1 MQTMIQTVYQTR
13 ATLPLLLSNYTAEQK
28 AATEIKTADNV
39 SIFDFDMFQGII
51 EDKYPF
57 YVTDL
62 YSASETIT
70 EAQAATMFYN
80 KYARWKSRR
89 LDGIRKAYRA
99 LTEDY
104 NPIWN
109 YDRYEEGT
117 ETDTT
122 THGLKVSKNVDTK
135 TSNNTDLKS
144 ATASDL
150 KVSSNTDIKTA
161 HAENYKDSTNT
172 DLKASTATDVKAST
186 ASDLTSAI
194 STNMQESE
202 TLSTQ
207 TDKRPTWSADDQTT
221 AVQTMLPGTKTKSG
235 DDDDNFTHTT
245 GSAANN
251 YTQTEGTA
259 ANNYTQTEGTAA
271 NNYTQRVA
279 TGTDNYDQTTGT
291 ALDNYS
297 KTEGSAQ
304 NNYTQ
309 TTGNALNNYS
319 QTTANGQNNYTQES
333 GTTKNVHEKDDVHMY
348 GNIGVTTS
356 AQMVNEEL
364 QLRKYDLVDSLVREF
379 VESVSYYVSDL
390 IEQEGI

>member
-1 MQTMIQTVYQTR
+1 MNTMIQQVYRTR
-13 ATLPLLLSNYTAEQK
+13 ATLPILLENYTNEQK

-39 SIFDFDMFQGII
+39 SIFDFEMFKGII

-62 YSASETIT
+62 YSATETIT

-122 THGLKVSKNVDTK
+122 THGLKVSTNVDTK

-150 KVSSNTDIKTA
+150 KVSNNTDLKTA
-161 HAENYKDSTNT
+161 HAENYKDSTAT
-172 DLKASTATDVKAST
+172 DLKASTATDLKAST
-186 ASDLTSAI
+186 ASDLKSAI
-194 STNMQESE
+194 ATNMQETE
-202 TLSTQ
+202 TVSTQ
-207 TDKRPTWSADDQTT
+207 TDKRPTWSSDNQTT

-235 DDDDNFTHTT
+235 DDEDNFTHTT
-245 GSAANN
+245 GTAAGN

-259 ANNYTQTEGTAA
+259 ANNYTTTAGEAA

-279 TGTDNYDQTTGT
+279 VGTDNYDQTTGT

-333 GTTKNVHEKDDVHMY
+333 GTTKREHEKDNVHMY

-390 IEQEGI
+390 IEEGV

>member
-13 ATLPLLLSNYTAEQK
+13 ATLPILLENYTNEQK

-39 SIFDFDMFQGII
+39 SIFDFEMFKGII

-62 YSASETIT
+62 YSATETIT

-122 THGLKVSKNVDTK
+122 THGLKVSTNVDTK

-150 KVSSNTDIKTA
+150 KVSNNTDLKTA
-161 HAENYKDSTNT
+161 HAENYKDSTAT
-172 DLKASTATDVKAST
+172 DLKA
-186 ASDLTSAI
+186 AI
-194 STNMQESE
+194 ATNMLE
-202 TLSTQ
+202 TEAISTQ
-207 TDKRPTWSADDQTT
+207 TDKRPTWSADNQTT
-221 AVQTMLPGTKTKSG
+221 AIQTMLPGNKTKSG
-235 DDDDNFTHTT
+235 
-245 GSAANN
+245 SAVDN
-251 YTQTEGTA
+251 YTQTTGTAAGNYTQTAGTA
-259 ANNYTQTEGTAA
+259 ANNYTTTAGTAA

-279 TGTDNYDQTTGT
+279 TGTDNYDQTTGSYT
-291 ALDNYS
+291 DNYS
-297 KTEGSAQ
+297 RTEGSE
-304 NNYTQ
+304 N
-309 TTGNALNNYS
+309 NNYS
-319 QTTANGQNNYTQES
+319 RTTGSYSDNYSRTEAHKNDNYTEQS
-333 GTTKNVHEKDDVHMY
+333 GTTKIEHEKDGVHMY
-348 GNIGVTTS
+348 GNIGVTQS
-356 AQMVNEEL
+356 SELVQNEL
-364 QLRKYDLVDSLVREF
+364 QLRRFDLVDSLVREF

-390 IEQEGI
+390 IEEGI

>member
-1 MQTMIQTVYQTR
+1 MNTMIQQVYRTR
-13 ATLPLLLSNYTAEQK
+13 ATLPILLENYTNEQK
-28 AATEIKTADNV
+28 AATEIKTVDNE
-39 SIFDFDMFQGII
+39 SIFDFDMFKGII

-62 YSASETIT
+62 YSATESIT

-80 KYARWKSRR
+80 KYARWKARR

-99 LTEDY
+99 LTEEY
-104 NPIWN
+104 NPIYN

-122 THGLKVSKNVDTK
+122 THGLKVATNVDTK

-144 ATASDL
+144 STASDV
-150 KVSSNTDIKTA
+150 KVSNNTDLKTA

-172 DLKASTATDVKAST
+172 DVKAST
-186 ASDLTSAI
+186 ASDIKSAI
-194 STNMQESE
+194 KTNMQESE
-202 TLSTQ
+202 TVSTQ
-207 TDKRPTWSADDQTT
+207 TDKRPTWAADNQTT

-235 DDDDNFTHTT
+235 DDEDNFTHTT

-251 YTQTEGTA
+251 YTTTA
-259 ANNYTQTEGTAA
+259 GDAEDNF
-271 NNYTQRVA
+271 TQRVA
-279 TGTDNYDQTTGT
+279 TATDNYDQTTGT
-291 ALDNYS
+291 ATDNYS
-297 KTEGSAQ
+297 RTEGTAN

-309 TTGNALNNYS
+309 TVGQALNNYS
-319 QTTANGQNNYTQES
+319 QTQANYNSNYTQES
-333 GTTKNVHEKDDVHMY
+333 GTTKTEHEKDGVHMY

-356 AQMVNEEL
+356 AAMVNEEL
-364 QLRKYDLVDSLVREF
+364 QLRRFDFVDSIVREF

-390 IEQEGI
+390 IEEGV

>member
-1 MQTMIQTVYQTR
+1 MMQTMIQQVYRTR
-13 ATLPLLLSNYTAEQK
+13 ATLPILLENYTNEQK

-39 SIFDFDMFQGII
+39 SIFDFDMFKGII
-51 EDKYPF
+51 EDKYAF

-62 YSASETIT
+62 YSATETIT

-99 LTEDY
+99 LTEEY
-104 NPIWN
+104 NPIYN
-109 YDRYEEGT
+109 YDRFEEGT

-122 THGLKVSKNVDTK
+122 THGLKVSTNVDTK

-144 ATASDL
+144 STASDV
-150 KVSSNTDIKTA
+150 KVSNNTDLKTA

-172 DLKASTATDVKAST
+172 DVKAST

-194 STNMQESE
+194 KTNMQESE
-202 TLSTQ
+202 TVSTQ
-207 TDKRPTWSADDQTT
+207 TDKRPTWAADNQTT
-221 AVQTMLPGTKTKSG
+221 AIQTMLPGTKTKSG
-235 DDDDNFTHTT
+235 DDEDNFTHTT

-251 YTQTEGTA
+251 YTATA
-259 ANNYTQTEGTAA
+259 GDAED
-271 NNYTQRVA
+271 NYTQRVSSA
-279 TGTDNYDQTTGT
+279 TDNYDQTTGT
-291 ALDNYS
+291 ATDNYS
-297 KTEGSAQ
+297 RTEGTANNNFTQTVGTANNNFSQTVANGL

-309 TTGNALNNYS
+309 
-319 QTTANGQNNYTQES
+319 QS
-333 GTTKNVHEKDDVHMY
+333 GTTSTAHTKNGVHMY

-356 AQMVNEEL
+356 AAMVNEEL
-364 QLRKYDLVDSLVREF
+364 QLRRFDFVDSLVREF

-390 IEQEGI
+390 IEEGV

>member
-1 MQTMIQTVYQTR
+1 MNTMIQTVYQTR
-13 ATLPLLLSNYTAEQK
+13 ATLPVLLDNYTNEQK

-39 SIFDFDMFQGII
+39 SIFDFDMFKGII

-62 YSASETIT
+62 YSATETIT

-99 LTEDY
+99 LTEAY
-104 NPIWN
+104 NPIYN

-122 THGLKVSKNVDTK
+122 THGRKIATNVDTK

-144 ATASDL
+144 STASDL
-150 KVSSNTDIKTA
+150 KVSNNTDLKTA
-161 HAENYKDSTNT
+161 HAENYKD
-172 DLKASTATDVKAST
+172 STATDVKAST
-186 ASDLTSAI
+186 ASDLKSAI
-194 STNMQESE
+194 ATNMSE
-202 TLSTQ
+202 TETVSTQ
-207 TDKRPTWSADDQTT
+207 TDKRPTWAADNQTT

-235 DDDDNFTHTT
+235 DDEDNFTHTT

-251 YTQTEGTA
+251 YTTTA
-259 ANNYTQTEGTAA
+259 GDAED
-271 NNYTQRVA
+271 NYTQRVA
-279 TGTDNYDQTTGT
+279 TATDNYDQTTGT
-291 ALDNYS
+291 ATDNYS
-297 KTEGSAQ
+297 RTEGTAN

-309 TTGNALNNYS
+309 TVGTANNNYS
-319 QTTANGQNNYTQES
+319 QTVANGLNNYTQES
-333 GTTKNVHEKDDVHMY
+333 GTTSTAHTKNGVHMY

-356 AQMVNEEL
+356 AAMVNEEL
-364 QLRKYDLVDSLVREF
+364 QLRRFDLVDSLVREF

-390 IEQEGI
+390 IEEGV

>member
-1 MQTMIQTVYQTR
+1 MQTMVQTVYQTR
-13 ATLPLLLSNYTAEQK
+13 ATLPVLLSNYTNEQK

-39 SIFDFDMFQGII
+39 SIFDFEMFKGII

-62 YSASETIT
+62 YSATETIT

-150 KVSSNTDIKTA
+150 KVSNNTDLKTA
-161 HAENYKDSTNT
+161 HAENYKDSTAT
-172 DLKASTATDVKAST
+172 DLKASTATDLKAST
-186 ASDLTSAI
+186 ASDLKSAI
-194 STNMQESE
+194 ATNMQETE
-202 TLSTQ
+202 TVSTQ
-207 TDKRPTWSADDQTT
+207 TDKRPTWSADNQTT

-235 DDDDNFTHTT
+235 
-245 GSAANN
+245 SAVDN
-251 YTQTEGTA
+251 YTQTTGTAAGNYTQTNGTA
-259 ANNYTQTEGTAA
+259 ANNYTTTAGTAA

-279 TGTDNYDQTTGT
+279 TGTDNYDQTTGSYS
-291 ALDNYS
+291 DNYS
-297 KTEGSAQ
+297 RTEGSE
-304 NNYTQ
+304 N
-309 TTGNALNNYS
+309 NNYS
-319 QTTANGQNNYTQES
+319 RTTGSYSDNYSHTEANGNNNYTQES

-348 GNIGVTTS
+348 GNIGVTQS
-356 AQMVNEEL
+356 SELVQNEL
-364 QLRKYDLVDSLVREF
+364 LLRKYDLVDSLVREF

-390 IEQEGI
+390 IEEGV

>member
-13 ATLPLLLSNYTAEQK
+13 ATLPILLENYTNEQK
-28 AATEIKTADNV
+28 AATEIKTADNE
-39 SIFDFDMFQGII
+39 SIFDFDMFKGII

-62 YSASETIT
+62 YSATETIT

-99 LTEDY
+99 LTEEY
-104 NPIWN
+104 NPIYN

-122 THGLKVSKNVDTK
+122 THGLKVSTNVDTK

-144 ATASDL
+144 STASDV
-150 KVSSNTDIKTA
+150 KVSNNTDLKTA
-161 HAENYKDSTNT
+161 HAENYKD
-172 DLKASTATDVKAST
+172 STATDVKAST
-186 ASDLTSAI
+186 ASDLKSAI
-194 STNMQESE
+194 KTNISESE
-202 TLSTQ
+202 TVSTQ
-207 TDKRPTWSADDQTT
+207 TDKRPTWAADNQTT

-235 DDDDNFTHTT
+235 DDEDNFTHTT

-251 YTQTEGTA
+251 YTETSGDVSD
-259 ANNYTQTEGTAA
+259 
-271 NNYTQRVA
+271 NYTQRVSSA
-279 TGTDNYDQTTGT
+279 TDNYDQTTGT
-291 ALDNYS
+291 ATDNYS
-297 KTEGSAQ
+297 RTEGTAN

-309 TTGNALNNYS
+309 TVGQALNNYS
-319 QTTANGQNNYTQES
+319 QTVANGLNNYTQES
-333 GTTKNVHEKDDVHMY
+333 GTTKTEHEKDGVHMY

-356 AQMVNEEL
+356 AAMVNEEL
-364 QLRKYDLVDSLVREF
+364 QLRRFDFVDSLVREF

-390 IEQEGI
+390 VDEV

>member
-1 MQTMIQTVYQTR
+1 MTTMIQQVYRTR
-13 ATLPLLLSNYTAEQK
+13 ATLPILLENYTAEQK

-39 SIFDFDMFQGII
+39 SIFDFEMFKGII

-62 YSASETIT
+62 YSATETIT

-150 KVSSNTDIKTA
+150 KVSNNTDIKTA

-235 DDDDNFTHTT
+235 DDEDNFTHTT

-259 ANNYTQTEGTAA
+259 ANNYTQTEGNAA

-291 ALDNYS
+291 ATDNYS

-356 AQMVNEEL
+356 AAMVSEET
-364 QLRKYDLVDSLVREF
+364 QLRKFDFVDSLVREF
-379 VESVSYYVSDL
+379 VESVSYYVSDI
-390 IEQEGI
+390 IEEGI

>member
-1 MQTMIQTVYQTR
+1 MQTMVQTVYQTR
-13 ATLPLLLSNYTAEQK
+13 AALPILLENYTNEQK

-39 SIFDFDMFQGII
+39 SILDFEMFKGII

-62 YSASETIT
+62 YSATETIT

-80 KYARWKSRR
+80 KYARWKARR
-89 LDGIRKAYRA
+89 LDGIRRAYRA
-99 LTEDY
+99 LTEEY
-104 NPIWN
+104 NPIYN

-122 THGLKVSKNVDTK
+122 THGLKVSTNVDTK

-144 ATASDL
+144 STASDV
-150 KVSSNTDIKTA
+150 KVSNNTDLKTA

-172 DLKASTATDVKAST
+172 DVKAST

-194 STNMQESE
+194 KTNIQESE
-202 TLSTQ
+202 TVSTQ
-207 TDKRPTWSADDQTT
+207 TDKRPTWAADNQTT
-221 AVQTMLPGTKTKSG
+221 AIQTMLPGTKTKSG

-251 YTQTEGTA
+251 YTTTA
-259 ANNYTQTEGTAA
+259 GDADD
-271 NNYTQRVA
+271 NYTQRVSSA
-279 TGTDNYDQTTGT
+279 TDNYDQTTGT
-291 ALDNYS
+291 ATDNYTR
-297 KTEGSAQ
+297 TEGTAN

-309 TTGNALNNYS
+309 TVGTANNNYS
-319 QTTANGQNNYTQES
+319 QTVANGLNNYTQES
-333 GTTKNVHEKDDVHMY
+333 GTTKTEHEKDGVHMY

-356 AQMVNEEL
+356 AAMVNEEI
-364 QLRKYDLVDSLVREF
+364 QLRKLDFVDSLIREF

-390 IEQEGI
+390 IEEGV

>member
-1 MQTMIQTVYQTR
+1 MQTMIQQVYRTR
-13 ATLPLLLSNYTAEQK
+13 ATLPILLENYTAEQK

-39 SIFDFDMFQGII
+39 SIFDFEMFKGII

-62 YSASETIT
+62 YSATETIT

-80 KYARWKSRR
+80 KYARWKARR

-144 ATASDL
+144 ATASDV
-150 KVSSNTDIKTA
+150 KVSNNTDIKTA

-194 STNMQESE
+194 KTNMQESE

-390 IEQEGI
+390 IEEGV

>member
-13 ATLPLLLSNYTAEQK
+13 ATLPVLLSNYTNEQK

-39 SIFDFDMFQGII
+39 SIFDFEMFKGII

-62 YSASETIT
+62 YSASESIT

-144 ATASDL
+144 ATASDV
-150 KVSSNTDIKTA
+150 KVSNNTDLKTA

-194 STNMQESE
+194 STNIQETE
-202 TLSTQ
+202 TVSTQ

-221 AVQTMLPGTKTKSG
+221 AIQTMLPGTKTKSG

-245 GSAANN
+245 GTAAGN

-379 VESVSYYVSDL
+379 VESVSYYVSDI
-390 IEQEGI
+390 IEEGI

>member
-1 MQTMIQTVYQTR
+1 MRTMVQTVYQTR
-13 ATLPLLLSNYTAEQK
+13 ATLPILLENYTNEQK

-39 SIFDFDMFQGII
+39 SIFDFDMFKGII

-80 KYARWKSRR
+80 KYARWKARR

-99 LTEDY
+99 LTEEY
-104 NPIWN
+104 NPIYN

-122 THGLKVSKNVDTK
+122 THGRKIATNVDTK

-144 ATASDL
+144 STASDL
-150 KVSSNTDIKTA
+150 KVSNNTDLKTA
-161 HAENYKDSTNT
+161 HAENYKDST
-172 DLKASTATDVKAST
+172 ATDMKAST
-186 ASDLTSAI
+186 ASDLKSAI
-194 STNMQESE
+194 ATNMSE
-202 TLSTQ
+202 TETVSTQ
-207 TDKRPTWSADDQTT
+207 TDKRPTWAADNQTT
-221 AVQTMLPGTKTKSG
+221 AVQTMQPGAKTKSG
-235 DDDDNFTHTT
+235 
-245 GSAANN
+245 SAVDN
-251 YTQTEGTA
+251 YTQTTGTA
-259 ANNYTQTEGTAA
+259 AGNYTQTSGTAA

-291 ALDNYS
+291 ATDNYS
-297 KTEGSAQ
+297 KTEGSAA
-304 NNYTQ
+304 NNYTR
-309 TTGNALNNYS
+309 TEGSDSDNYS
-319 QTTANGQNNYTQES
+319 RTVADDSDNFTQES
-333 GTTKNVHEKDDVHMY
+333 GTTKVEHEKDGVHMY

-356 AQMVNEEL
+356 ATMVNEEL
-364 QLRKYDLVDSLVREF
+364 QLRKFDFVDSLVREF

-390 IEQEGI
+390 IEEGI

>member
-1 MQTMIQTVYQTR
+1 MQTMVQTVYQTR
-13 ATLPLLLSNYTAEQK
+13 ATLPVLLSNYTNEQK

-62 YSASETIT
+62 YSATETIT

-122 THGLKVSKNVDTK
+122 THGLKVSTNVDTK

-150 KVSSNTDIKTA
+150 KVSNNTDLKTA
-161 HAENYKDSTNT
+161 HAENYKDSTAT
-172 DLKASTATDVKAST
+172 DLKASTATDLKAST
-186 ASDLTSAI
+186 ASDLKSAI
-194 STNMQESE
+194 ATNMQETE
-202 TLSTQ
+202 TVSTQ
-207 TDKRPTWSADDQTT
+207 TDKRPTWSADNQTT

-235 DDDDNFTHTT
+235 
-245 GSAANN
+245 SAVDN
-251 YTQTEGTA
+251 YTQTTGTAAGNYTQTAGTA
-259 ANNYTQTEGTAA
+259 ANNYTTTAGTAA

-279 TGTDNYDQTTGT
+279 TGTDNYDQTTGSYT
-291 ALDNYS
+291 DNYS
-297 KTEGSAQ
+297 HTEGSENNNYSRTTGSYSDNYSRTEANYN

-309 TTGNALNNYS
+309 
-319 QTTANGQNNYTQES
+319 QS
-333 GTTKNVHEKDDVHMY
+333 GTTKTEHEKDGVHIY
-348 GNIGVTTS
+348 GNIGVKTS
-356 AQMVNEEL
+356 GSMVAEEIET
-364 QLRKYDLVDSLVREF
+364 RKYDLVNELIREF
-379 VESVSYYVSDL
+379 VESVSYYVDD
-390 IEQEGI
+390 IIDEGI

>member
-1 MQTMIQTVYQTR
+1 MNTMIQQVYRTR
-13 ATLPLLLSNYTAEQK
+13 ATLPILLENYTNEQK

-39 SIFDFDMFQGII
+39 TIFDFDMFKGII

-62 YSASETIT
+62 YSATETIT

-80 KYARWKSRR
+80 KYARWKARR

-99 LTEDY
+99 LTEEY
-104 NPIWN
+104 NPIYN

-122 THGLKVSKNVDTK
+122 THGLKVSTNVDTK

-150 KVSSNTDIKTA
+150 KVSNNTDLKTA
-161 HAENYKDSTNT
+161 HAENYKD
-172 DLKASTATDVKAST
+172 STATDVKAST
-186 ASDLTSAI
+186 ASDLKSAI
-194 STNMQESE
+194 ATNMSE
-202 TLSTQ
+202 TETVSTQ
-207 TDKRPTWSADDQTT
+207 TDKRPTWAADSQTT
-221 AVQTMLPGTKTKSG
+221 AVQTMQPGSKTKSG
-235 DDDDNFTHTT
+235 
-245 GSAANN
+245 SAVDN
-251 YTQTEGTA
+251 YTQTTGTA
-259 ANNYTQTEGTAA
+259 AGNYTQTSGTAA

-291 ALDNYS
+291 ATDNYS
-297 KTEGSAQ
+297 RTEGSEN
-304 NNYTQ
+304 NNYNR
-309 TTGNALNNYS
+309 TTGSYSDNYS
-319 QTTANGQNNYTQES
+319 RTEANKNDNYTEQS
-333 GTTKNVHEKDDVHMY
+333 GTTKIEHEKDGVHMY

-356 AQMVNEEL
+356 AAMVNEEL
-364 QLRKYDLVDSLVREF
+364 QLRRFDLVDSLVREF

-390 IEQEGI
+390 IDEV

>member
-1 MQTMIQTVYQTR
+1 MQTMIQTVYQTK
-13 ATLPLLLSNYTAEQK
+13 ATLPILLSNYTPEQK

-62 YSASETIT
+62 YSATENIT

-89 LDGIRKAYRA
+89 LDGIRRAYRA

-104 NPIWN
+104 NPIYN
-109 YDRYEEGT
+109 YDRFEEGT

-122 THGLKVSKNVDTK
+122 THGLKVSTNVDTK
-135 TSNNTDLKS
+135 TSNNTDIKS

-150 KVSSNTDIKTA
+150 KVSNNTDIKTA
-161 HAENYKDSTNT
+161 HAENYKDSTAT

-186 ASDLTSAI
+186 ASDLKSAI
-194 STNMQESE
+194 ATNMQETE
-202 TLSTQ
+202 TVSTQ
-207 TDKRPTWSADDQTT
+207 TDKRPTWAADNQTT
-221 AVQTMLPGTKTKSG
+221 AVQTMQPGTKTKSG
-235 DDDDNFTHTT
+235 L
-245 GSAANN
+245 AADN
-251 YTQTEGTA
+251 YTQTTGTAAGNYTQTAGTA
-259 ANNYTQTEGTAA
+259 ANNYTQTAGTAE

-279 TGTDNYDQTTGT
+279 TGTDNYDQTTGSYS
-291 ALDNYS
+291 DNYS
-297 KTEGSAQ
+297 RTEGSE
-304 NNYTQ
+304 N
-309 TTGNALNNYS
+309 NNYS
-319 QTTANGQNNYTQES
+319 RTTGSYNDNYSRTQANYGDNYTQES
-333 GTTKNVHEKDDVHMY
+333 GTTSTAHTKSGVHMY

-356 AQMVNEEL
+356 VQMINEEL
-364 QLRKYDLVDSLVREF
+364 ELRKYDLIDSLVREF

-390 IEQEGI
+390 IEGV

>member
-1 MQTMIQTVYQTR
+1 MNTMIQQVYRTR
-13 ATLPLLLSNYTAEQK
+13 ATLPILLDNYTNEQK

-39 SIFDFDMFQGII
+39 SIFDFDMFKGII

-62 YSASETIT
+62 YSATESIT

-80 KYARWKSRR
+80 KYARWKARR

-99 LTEDY
+99 LTEEY
-104 NPIWN
+104 NPIYN
-109 YDRYEEGT
+109 YDRFEEGT

-122 THGLKVSKNVDTK
+122 THGLKVSTNVDTK

-144 ATASDL
+144 STASDV
-150 KVSSNTDIKTA
+150 KVSNNTDLKTA

-172 DLKASTATDVKAST
+172 DVKAST

-194 STNMQESE
+194 KTNMQESE
-202 TLSTQ
+202 TVSTQ
-207 TDKRPTWSADDQTT
+207 TDKRPTWAADNQTT
-221 AVQTMLPGTKTKSG
+221 AIQTMLPGTKTKSG
-235 DDDDNFTHTT
+235 DDEDNFTHTT

-251 YTQTEGTA
+251 YTTTSGDA
-259 ANNYTQTEGTAA
+259 DD
-271 NNYTQRVA
+271 NYTQRVSSA
-279 TGTDNYDQTTGT
+279 TDNYDQTTGT
-291 ALDNYS
+291 ATDNYS
-297 KTEGSAQ
+297 RTEGTAN

-309 TTGNALNNYS
+309 TVGTANNNFS
-319 QTTANGQNNYTQES
+319 QTVANGLNNYTQQS
-333 GTTKNVHEKDDVHMY
+333 GTTSTAHTKNGVHMY

-356 AQMVNEEL
+356 AAMVNEEL
-364 QLRKYDLVDSLVREF
+364 QLRRFDFVDSLVREF

-390 IEQEGI
+390 IEEGV

>member
-13 ATLPLLLSNYTAEQK
+13 ATLPVLLSNYTNEQK

-39 SIFDFDMFQGII
+39 SIFDFEMFKGII

-62 YSASETIT
+62 YSATETIT

-144 ATASDL
+144 ATASDV
-150 KVSSNTDIKTA
+150 KVSNNTDIKTA

-245 GSAANN
+245 GTAANN

-279 TGTDNYDQTTGT
+279 VGTDNYDQTTGT

-390 IEQEGI
+390 IEEGV

>member
-1 MQTMIQTVYQTR
+1 MQTMIQQVYRTR
-13 ATLPLLLSNYTAEQK
+13 ATLPILLTNFTAEQK
-28 AATEIKTADNV
+28 AATEVKTADNT

-99 LTEDY
+99 ITEEY
-104 NPIWN
+104 NPIYN

-122 THGLKVSKNVDTK
+122 THGRKVSTNVDTK

-150 KVSSNTDIKTA
+150 KVSNNTDLKTA
-161 HAENYKDSTNT
+161 HAENYKDST
-172 DLKASTATDVKAST
+172 ATDIKAST

-194 STNMQESE
+194 KTNMQETE
-202 TLSTQ
+202 TVSTQ
-207 TDKRPTWSADDQTT
+207 TDKRPTWSADNQTT
-221 AVQTMLPGTKTKSG
+221 AVQTMLPGTKTRSG
-235 DDDDNFTHTT
+235 DDEDNFTHTT

-251 YTQTEGTA
+251 YVATA
-259 ANNYTQTEGTAA
+259 GEAA

-291 ALDNYS
+291 ATDNYS
-297 KTEGSAQ
+297 KTEGSAN

-319 QTTANGQNNYTQES
+319 QTTANGLNNYTQET
-333 GTTKNVHEKDDVHMY
+333 GTTSTAHTKNGVHVY
-348 GNIGVTTS
+348 GNIGVKTS
-356 AQMVNEEL
+356 GSMVIEEL
-364 QLRKYDLVDSLVREF
+364 EIRKYDLIDSLVREF

-390 IEQEGI
+390 IEEV

>member
-13 ATLPLLLSNYTAEQK
+13 AALPILLENYTNEQK

-39 SIFDFDMFQGII
+39 SIFDFDMFKGII

-62 YSASETIT
+62 YSATENIT
-70 EAQAATMFYN
+70 ETQAATMFYN
-80 KYARWKSRR
+80 KYARWKARR

-104 NPIWN
+104 NPIYN

-122 THGLKVSKNVDTK
+122 THGLKVATNVDTK

-144 ATASDL
+144 STASDV
-150 KVSSNTDIKTA
+150 KVSNNTDLKTA

-172 DLKASTATDVKAST
+172 DVKAST
-186 ASDLTSAI
+186 ASDLKSAI
-194 STNMQESE
+194 KTNMQESE
-202 TLSTQ
+202 TVSTQ
-207 TDKRPTWSADDQTT
+207 TDKRPTWAADNQTT

-235 DDDDNFTHTT
+235 DDEDNFTHTT

-251 YTQTEGTA
+251 YTATA
-259 ANNYTQTEGTAA
+259 GDAED
-271 NNYTQRVA
+271 NYTQRVSSA
-279 TGTDNYDQTTGT
+279 TDNYDQTTGT
-291 ALDNYS
+291 ATDNYS
-297 KTEGSAQ
+297 RTEGTAN

-309 TTGNALNNYS
+309 TVGTANNNYS
-319 QTTANGQNNYTQES
+319 QTVANGLNNYTQES
-333 GTTKNVHEKDDVHMY
+333 GTTKTEHEKDGVHMY

-356 AQMVNEEL
+356 ATMVNEEL
-364 QLRKYDLVDSLVREF
+364 QLRRFDFVDSLVREF

-390 IEQEGI
+390 IDEGV

>member
-1 MQTMIQTVYQTR
+1 MNTMIQQVYRTR
-13 ATLPLLLSNYTAEQK
+13 ATLPILLENYTNEQK

-39 SIFDFDMFQGII
+39 SIFDFDMFKGII

-62 YSASETIT
+62 YSATETIT

-104 NPIWN
+104 NPIYN

-122 THGLKVSKNVDTK
+122 THGLKVATNVDTK

-144 ATASDL
+144 STASDV
-150 KVSSNTDIKTA
+150 KVSNNTDLKTA
-161 HAENYKDSTNT
+161 HAENYKDST
-172 DLKASTATDVKAST
+172 ATDIKAST
-186 ASDLTSAI
+186 ASDLKSAI
-194 STNMQESE
+194 KTNMQETE
-202 TLSTQ
+202 TVSTQ
-207 TDKRPTWSADDQTT
+207 TDKRPTWAADNQTT

-235 DDDDNFTHTT
+235 DDEDNFTHTT
-245 GSAANN
+245 GSASNN
-251 YTQTEGTA
+251 YTATA
-259 ANNYTQTEGTAA
+259 GDAED
-271 NNYTQRVA
+271 NYTQRVGSA
-279 TGTDNYDQTTGT
+279 TDNYDQTTGT
-291 ALDNYS
+291 ATDNYS
-297 KTEGSAQ
+297 RTEGTAN

-309 TTGNALNNYS
+309 TVGTANNNYS
-319 QTTANGQNNYTQES
+319 QTVANGLNNYTQES
-333 GTTKNVHEKDDVHMY
+333 GTTKTEHEKDGVHMY

-356 AQMVNEEL
+356 AAMVNEEL
-364 QLRKYDLVDSLVREF
+364 QLRRFDFVDSLVREF

-390 IEQEGI
+390 VEEGV

>member
-1 MQTMIQTVYQTR
+1 MNTMIQQVYRTR
-13 ATLPLLLSNYTAEQK
+13 ATLPILLENYTAEQK

-39 SIFDFDMFQGII
+39 SIFDFEMFKGII

-122 THGLKVSKNVDTK
+122 THGLKVSTNVDTK

-144 ATASDL
+144 ATASDV
-150 KVSSNTDIKTA
+150 KVSNNTDLKTA

-235 DDDDNFTHTT
+235 DDEDNFTHTT
-245 GSAANN
+245 GTAANN

-259 ANNYTQTEGTAA
+259 ANNYTQTEGNAA

-297 KTEGSAQ
+297 RTEGNAQ

-379 VESVSYYVSDL
+379 VESVSYYVSDI
-390 IEQEGI
+390 IEEGC